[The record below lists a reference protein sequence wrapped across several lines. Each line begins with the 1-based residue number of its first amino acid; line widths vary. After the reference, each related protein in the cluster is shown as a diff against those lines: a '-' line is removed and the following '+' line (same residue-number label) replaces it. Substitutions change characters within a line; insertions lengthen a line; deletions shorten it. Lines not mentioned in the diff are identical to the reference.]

1 MATTEA
7 MQILECIKDTPGWL
21 QMRDAMKREK
31 KATWQ
36 QILAFHTWPTVCQP
50 HKASGLVES
59 LEEACLRYPLTN
71 PGSGKIAVRLIIPQ
85 LFIVDWDY
93 TSEWHDSH
101 DQAKE
106 AACFDTLCTFLMLAP
121 HLVRLHPNS
130 LKRGSYSVIALRA
143 MGNTVPVTDTTAAFY
158 KAELATLP
166 AVPLIVADPQGSPN
180 PGASAPG
187 TASSRGASPAAAAAA
202 PAAPASPYEQ
212 VEALLRHWY
221 QGKGWKHPS
230 RLQAPVRQQLNNLLQ
245 KGMLKGTLQAH
256 PDKFQIKD
264 IPNTKEWEFR
274 VLE

>member
-1 MATTEA
+1 MATIEA

-36 QILAFHTWPTVCQP
+36 QILAFHTSPCCQP
-50 HKASGLVES
+50 HKAPGLVES
-59 LEEACLRYPLTN
+59 LEEAGLRYPFTD
-71 PGSGKIAVRLIIPQ
+71 PGSGKIAVRLMIPE
-85 LFIVDWDY
+85 LFSGDIDWDY
-93 TSEWHDSH
+93 TSDWHDSH
-101 DQAKE
+101 DEAKE

-121 HLVRLHPNS
+121 HLVRFYPNS
-130 LKRGSYSVIALRA
+130 LKRGFDSVIKLRA

-187 TASSRGASPAAAAAA
+187 TASSRT
-202 PAAPASPYEQ
+202 E
-212 VEALLRHWY
+212 LCW
-221 QGKGWKHPS
+221 
-230 RLQAPVRQQLNNLLQ
+230 N
-245 KGMLKGTLQAH
+245 GT
-256 PDKFQIKD
+256 
-264 IPNTKEWEFR
+264 EFL

>member
-7 MQILECIKDTPGWL
+7 MQILECIKDTPGWN

-36 QILAFHTWPTVCQP
+36 QILAYHTSTCCQP
-50 HKASGLVES
+50 HKAPGLVES
-59 LEEACLRYPLTN
+59 LEEAGLPYPFTD
-71 PGSGKIAVRLIIPQ
+71 PGSGKIAVQLIIPELLT
-85 LFIVDWDY
+85 LFFVDNQAHDWDY

-101 DQAKE
+101 AQAKE
-106 AACFDTLCTFLMLAP
+106 AACFDTLCTLLMLAP
-121 HLVRLHPNS
+121 DLVRLHPNS
-130 LKRGSYSVIALRA
+130 LMHGDDSVSALRA
-143 MGNTVPVTDTTAAFY
+143 MGNKILEAGY
-158 KAELATLP
+158 KADFATLP
-166 AVPLIVADPQGSPN
+166 AVLNPEIVADPK
-180 PGASAPG
+180 AAE
-187 TASSRGASPAAAAAA
+187 TAEAKAAAAAA

-221 QGKGWKHPS
+221 QGKGWKHPG
-230 RLQAPVRQQLNNLLQ
+230 RLQAPVRQQLEKLL
-245 KGMLKGTLQAH
+245 KKKTLKKTLQAR

>member
-7 MQILECIKDTPGWL
+7 MQILEGIKDTPGWL
-21 QMRDAMKREK
+21 QMRDAMQREK

-36 QILAFHTWPTVCQP
+36 QILAFHTSTCCQP
-50 HKASGLVES
+50 HKAPGLVES
-59 LEEACLRYPLTN
+59 LEEAGLRYPLTD
-71 PGSGKIAVRLIIPQ
+71 PVSGKIAVRLSIPQ

-101 DQAKE
+101 AQAKE
-106 AACFDTLCTFLMLAP
+106 AACFNTLCTFLMLAP

-187 TASSRGASPAAAAAA
+187 TASSRGASPAAAAA

-221 QGKGWKHPS
+221 QGKGWTHPS
-230 RLQAPVRQQLNNLLQ
+230 RLQAPVCQQLNNLLQ

-256 PDKFQIKD
+256 PDKFQIRD
-264 IPNTKEWEFR
+264 IAGNPKQWEFLL
-274 VLE
+274 LE

>member
-36 QILAFHTWPTVCQP
+36 QILAFHTSTCCQP
-50 HKASGLVES
+50 HKAPGLVES
-59 LEEACLRYPLTN
+59 LEEAGLRYPLTD
-71 PGSGKIAVRLIIPQ
+71 PGSGKIAVRLIIPEL

-101 DQAKE
+101 EQAKE

-121 HLVRLHPNS
+121 HLVRFYPNS
-130 LKRGSYSVIALRA
+130 LKRGSYSVIKLRA

-166 AVPLIVADPQGSPN
+166 AVPPKPDSIFQDRIVLERD
-180 PGASAPG
+180 
-187 TASSRGASPAAAAAA
+187 
-202 PAAPASPYEQ
+202 
-212 VEALLRHWY
+212 
-221 QGKGWKHPS
+221 
-230 RLQAPVRQQLNNLLQ
+230 
-245 KGMLKGTLQAH
+245 
-256 PDKFQIKD
+256 
-264 IPNTKEWEFR
+264 R
-274 VLE
+274 VLGAGMRVL